1 MRQSRGHSASAA
13 RASLARVTRLPH
25 LRLYRQGT
33 ALALVIAPLLFLA
46 DNLIHPEE
54 FTRGHEAEQLAE
66 IADAYG
72 RWQLAHFLGFLA
84 IVGFAAAVLGLAF
97 LVRRRRPWLGLW
109 AGALGIA
116 GLLGLASVVVIDGYS
131 WGILGEVSGRPGA
144 DQATLELALKDMQES
159 EWSLPYYLLPL
170 AWVVSL
176 VLMSVA
182 AVGMEFLRWWAG
194 GLLALG
200 AIAVGLEPAIQD
212 NAYFIA
218 SAALLFAGGVA
229 VAFELWRMTD
239 REFGGER
246 RVGPRAEQV

>member
-1 MRQSRGHSASAA
+1 MRQSRAPERPPLRLAW
-13 RASLARVTRLPH
+13 RAVTQLPH

-33 ALALVIAPLLFLA
+33 ALALLVAPMLFLV
-46 DNLIHPEE
+46 DNLIHPKEY
-54 FTRGHEAEQLAE
+54 TRGHEAEQLAD

-97 LVRRRRPWLGLW
+97 MVRRRWPGLGLA

-116 GLLGLASVVVIDGYS
+116 GLLGLAAVVVIDGYA
-131 WGILGEVSGRPGA
+131 WGILGEVSDRPGV
-144 DQATLELALKDMQES
+144 DPATVELALKDMQES

-170 AWVVSL
+170 GWIVSL
-176 VLMSVA
+176 VTLAVSAVRMDAVA
-182 AVGMEFLRWWAG
+182 RWAG
-194 GLLALG
+194 VLLGLG
-200 AIAVGLEPAIQD
+200 AVTVGLEAAIQD

-218 SAALLFAGGVA
+218 SAAVLAIGGAA
-229 VAFELWRMTD
+229 VGLELWRMSD
-239 REFGGER
+239 REFAGER